1 MSFNNVLI
9 AATFASVAMGVP
21 LAAAVPAAVTTAA
34 DPESASVASGEGR
47 AVATKLADELLSSF
61 VYREQAERYAA
72 MLRKNAAAGRYDQGS
87 RGAIAKLIND
97 DLMAVQRDG
106 HLAVHVTRPEDRGP
120 NGGPSGLP
128 PLIQSARE
136 LAPGIAYI
144 RFSAFFATDE
154 ELAGVRKF
162 LDEHRDAKTV
172 IFDLRN
178 HHGGGLEE
186 QDLIFSAIYD
196 RPTPLV
202 KLTMAKSI
210 YDQHGSP
217 FGKAKTVQFA
227 TEGDKVVATHSAVPA
242 GETPLRRA
250 QVLVL
255 TSNRTASAAE
265 HCALAL
271 KSSGRGTLIGEATAG
286 ANHFGGPTDLNANF
300 NVWMPVGR
308 TYDIATGKDWEG
320 TGVAPDIEADPKQ
333 ALVVALERA
342 GVSRED
348 AERIDATEIPAEP
361 VHSEKL
367 RAR

>member
-21 LAAAVPAAVTTAA
+21 LAAAVPAAVTTAT

-162 LDEHRDAKTV
+162 LDEHRDANR
-172 IFDLRN
+172 DLRPAQPSWRRARGAGP
-178 HHGGGLEE
+178 HLLG
-186 QDLIFSAIYD
+186 DLRQAH
-196 RPTPLV
+196 
-202 KLTMAKSI
+202 A
-210 YDQHGSP
+210 
-217 FGKAKTVQFA
+217 
-227 TEGDKVVATHSAVPA
+227 A
-242 GETPLRRA
+242 GEAHDGQVHLRPAWLAVRQSEDRA
-250 QVLVL
+250 V
-255 TSNRTASAAE
+255 RD
-265 HCALAL
+265 
-271 KSSGRGTLIGEATAG
+271 RG
-286 ANHFGGPTDLNANF
+286 
-300 NVWMPVGR
+300 
-308 TYDIATGKDWEG
+308 
-320 TGVAPDIEADPKQ
+320 
-333 ALVVALERA
+333 
-342 GVSRED
+342 
-348 AERIDATEIPAEP
+348 
-361 VHSEKL
+361 
-367 RAR
+367 